1 MKEFF
6 GIGGYTREPE
16 GYLSW
21 QHLTFVTTLMV
32 VMIALAIVL
41 GLKNKGRDAK
51 KKNAAQ
57 VEILNKQIAA
67 QKDRISQ
74 LSAMY
79 DESVRKT
86 GENST
91 ASLKWKEALVEA
103 ETELAKMENQLSS
116 MTGLDKFTKDLEES
130 GKKLQDIGDNIS
142 KVGQDLT
149 TKVTGPIMAAG
160 AASVAALKD
169 VDNGYD
175 TIIKKTGATGEAL
188 ESLKGSME
196 DVATSVP
203 VSFEKA
209 GDAIGEV
216 NTRFGLTGEE
226 LEVLSKQFLKFA
238 ELNGTDVTTSIDNVQ
253 AAMAAFG
260 VETDS
265 ASDILDIL
273 NKAGQDTGVSVDKL
287 AQDLTTNSTALKE
300 MGFGMNTAIGFMA
313 NLNKNGIDSSAVMSG
328 LKKALQ
334 NATKDGKTMSEAL
347 DELTQ
352 SMANAETDTEAMAL
366 ATELFGAKAGP
377 QLAAAIKEGRLS
389 FDDFTNTVKDWG
401 DSVTTTFEA
410 TQDPWDEWNMTLN
423 ELKLAGAELGTVLMD
438 VLEPIIK
445 EVTDGVK
452 DLRTWMNSLDE
463 DEKKQIIQIA
473 GIVAAVGPVITVIGT
488 VISTVGT
495 LMTVGSTLVAG
506 IGTVI
511 GILGGPLTAA
521 IAVAIA
527 AGVLLYKNW
536 DEVKEFAG
544 NMANGVKT
552 KFDEMK
558 TNITN
563 TFTNIKNA
571 ITEKINA
578 AKSAVQTAIDR
589 IKSIMNFQWS
599 LPHLKLPHISISGSF
614 SLMPPSVPSFSISWY
629 KKAYENAIM
638 FNRPTVIPTASGL
651 KGFGDGQGGEIVI
664 GRNTLLDTLTTA
676 VQRAG
681 ATNNIEI
688 NMTINADP
696 NMDLEGLADEVS
708 ERIMDKIQSVQ
719 EVFA

>member
-1 MKEFF
+1 MAVNIGPKI
-6 GIGGYTREPE
+6 GIDGEADYRKAINNIIQQQKTLGAEME
-16 GYLSW
+16 K
-21 QHLTFVTTLMV
+21 TT
-32 VMIALAIVL
+32 ALFSKDA
-41 GLKNKGRDAK
+41 DAK

-226 LEVLSKQFLKFA
+226 LEDLSKQFLKFA

-265 ASDILDIL
+265 AADILDIL

>member
-1 MKEFF
+1 MAVNIGPKI
-6 GIGGYTREPE
+6 GIDGEADYRKAINNII
-16 GYLSW
+16 
-21 QHLTFVTTLMV
+21 QQQKTLGAEMERTSAV
-32 VMIALAIVL
+32 FAKDA
-41 GLKNKGRDAK
+41 DAK

-57 VEILNKQIAA
+57 IEILNKQIAT

-91 ASLKWKEALVEA
+91 ASLKWKEALVAA

-130 GKKLQDIGDNIS
+130 GKKLQDIGDGIS

-169 VDNGYD
+169 VDEGYD

-188 ESLKGSME
+188 ESLQRSME
-196 DVATSVP
+196 SVATSVP

-226 LEVLSKQFLKFA
+226 LEDLSRQFLKFA
-238 ELNGTDVTTSIDNVQ
+238 ELNSVDVTASIDSVQ

-265 ASDILDIL
+265 AADILDIL

-300 MGFGMNTAIGFMA
+300 LGFGMNTAIGFMA
-313 NLNKNGIDSSAVMSG
+313 NLNKNGIDSSAVMAG

-334 NATKDGKTMSEAL
+334 NATKDGKTMGEAI

-352 SMANAETDTEAMAL
+352 SMANAQTDTEAMAL

-377 QLAAAIKEGRLS
+377 QLAAAIQEGRLS

-423 ELKLAGAELGTVLMD
+423 ELKLAGADLGTVLMD
-438 VLEPIIK
+438 VLAPVISQ
-445 EVTDGVK
+445 VTEGVK
-452 DLRTWMNSLDE
+452 GLRDWMNGLDE

-511 GILGGPLTAA
+511 GILGGPLTVA
-521 IAVAIA
+521 IAAAVA
-527 AGVLLYKNW
+527 AGVLLYQNW
-536 DEVKEFAG
+536 DKVREWAG
-544 NMANGVKT
+544 TVSESVKT
-552 KFDEMK
+552 KFTEMK
-558 TNITN
+558 TNIET
-563 TFTNIKNA
+563 TFTNIKNSV
-571 ITEKINA
+571 TEKINA
-578 AKSAVQTAIDR
+578 AKSAVQTAVDR
-589 IKSIMNFQWS
+589 IKSIMNFSWS

-614 SLMPPSVPSFSISWY
+614 SLMPPSVPSFSIAWY
-629 KKAYENAIM
+629 KKAYQNAVM
-638 FNRPTVIPTASGL
+638 FNTPTVIPTASGL
-651 KGFGDGQGGEIVI
+651 KGFGDGSGGEIVI
-664 GRNTLLDTLTTA
+664 GRETLLDTLTAA

-681 ATNNIEI
+681 ASNNVTI
-688 NMTINADP
+688 NMSIAADP
-696 NMDLEGLADEVS
+696 SMDLEDLADAVS
-708 ERIMDKIQSVQ
+708 EKIMDQIQSVQ

>member
-1 MKEFF
+1 MEK
-6 GIGGYTREPE
+6 
-16 GYLSW
+16 
-21 QHLTFVTTLMV
+21 TT
-32 VMIALAIVL
+32 ALFSKDA
-41 GLKNKGRDAK
+41 DAK

-196 DVATSVP
+196 SVATSVP

-216 NTRFGLTGEE
+216 NTRFGLTGDELEE
-226 LEVLSKQFLKFA
+226 LSSQFLKFA
-238 ELNGTDVTTSIDNVQ
+238 ELNGTDVTSSIDNVQ

-265 ASDILDIL
+265 AADILDIL

-313 NLNKNGIDSSAVMSG
+313 NLNKNGIDSSAVMAG

-334 NATKDGKTMSEAL
+334 NATKDGKTMGEAL

-352 SMANAETDTEAMAL
+352 SMANAQTDTEAMAL

-377 QLAAAIKEGRLS
+377 QLAAAIQEGRLS

-438 VLEPIIK
+438 VLEPVIK

-544 NMANGVKT
+544 NVAQAVKT

-558 TNITN
+558 TNITT
-563 TFTNIKNA
+563 TFTNIKNT

-578 AKSAVQTAIDR
+578 AKSAVQSAIDR
-589 IKSIMNFQWS
+589 IKSIMNFSWS

-614 SLMPPSVPSFSISWY
+614 SLMPPSVPSFSIAWY
-629 KKAYENAIM
+629 KKAYQNAIM
-638 FNRPTVIPTASGL
+638 FNQPTVIPTASGL

-681 ATNNIEI
+681 GTNNVTI
-688 NMTINADP
+688 NMTITADP
-696 NMDLEGLADEVS
+696 SMDLEGLAEEVS
-708 ERIMDKIQSVQ
+708 DKIMDKIQSVQ

>member
-1 MKEFF
+1 MAVNIGPKI
-6 GIGGYTREPE
+6 GIDGEADYRKAINNII
-16 GYLSW
+16 
-21 QHLTFVTTLMV
+21 QQQKTLGAEMERTSAV
-32 VMIALAIVL
+32 FAKDA
-41 GLKNKGRDAK
+41 DAK

-57 VEILNKQIAA
+57 IEILNKQIAT

-91 ASLKWKEALVEA
+91 ASLKWKEALVSA
-103 ETELAKMENQLSS
+103 ETELAKLENQLSS

-130 GKKLQDIGDNIS
+130 GKKLQDIGDGIS

-169 VDNGYD
+169 VDEGYD

-188 ESLKGSME
+188 ESLQRSME
-196 DVATSVP
+196 SVATSVP

-226 LEVLSKQFLKFA
+226 LEDLSRQFLKFA
-238 ELNGTDVTTSIDNVQ
+238 ELNGVDVTASIDSVQ

-265 ASDILDIL
+265 AADILDIL

-300 MGFGMNTAIGFMA
+300 LGFGMNTAIGFMA
-313 NLNKNGIDSSAVMSG
+313 NLNKNGIDSSAVMAG

-334 NATKDGKTMSEAL
+334 NATKDGKTMSEAI

-352 SMANAETDTEAMAL
+352 SMANAQTDTEAMAL

-377 QLAAAIKEGRLS
+377 QLAAAIQEGRLS

-423 ELKLAGAELGTVLMD
+423 ELKLAGAELGTVMMD
-438 VLEPIIK
+438 VLAPVISQ
-445 EVTDGVK
+445 VTEGVK
-452 DLRTWMNSLDE
+452 GLRDWMNGLDE

-473 GIVAAVGPVITVIGT
+473 GIVAAVGPVVTVIGT

-511 GILGGPLTAA
+511 GILGGPLTVA
-521 IAVAIA
+521 IAAAVA
-527 AGVLLYKNW
+527 AGVLLYQNW
-536 DEVKEFAG
+536 DKVREWAG
-544 NMANGVKT
+544 TVSESVKT
-552 KFDEMK
+552 KFTEMK
-558 TNITN
+558 TNIET
-563 TFTNIKNA
+563 TFTNIKNSV
-571 ITEKINA
+571 TEKINA
-578 AKSAVQTAIDR
+578 AKSAVQTAVDR
-589 IKSIMNFQWS
+589 IKSIMNFSWS

-614 SLMPPSVPSFSISWY
+614 SLMPPSVPSFSIAWY
-629 KKAYENAIM
+629 KKAYQNAVM
-638 FNRPTVIPTASGL
+638 FNTPTVIPTASGL
-651 KGFGDGQGGEIVI
+651 KGFGDGSGGEIVI
-664 GRNTLLDTLTTA
+664 GRETLLDTLTAA

-681 ATNNIEI
+681 ASNNVTI
-688 NMTINADP
+688 NMSIAADP
-696 NMDLEGLADEVS
+696 SMDLEDLADAVS
-708 ERIMDKIQSVQ
+708 EKIMDQIQSVQ

>member
-1 MKEFF
+1 MEK
-6 GIGGYTREPE
+6 
-16 GYLSW
+16 
-21 QHLTFVTTLMV
+21 TT
-32 VMIALAIVL
+32 ALFSKDA
-41 GLKNKGRDAK
+41 DAK

-196 DVATSVP
+196 SVATSVP

-216 NTRFGLTGEE
+216 NTRFGLTGDELEE
-226 LEVLSKQFLKFA
+226 LSSQFLKFA
-238 ELNGTDVTTSIDNVQ
+238 ELNGTDVTSSIDNVQ

-265 ASDILDIL
+265 AADILDIL

-313 NLNKNGIDSSAVMSG
+313 NLNKNGIDSSAVMAG

-334 NATKDGKTMSEAL
+334 NATKDGKTMGEAL

-352 SMANAETDTEAMAL
+352 SMANAQTDTEAMAL

-377 QLAAAIKEGRLS
+377 QLAAAIQEGRLS

-438 VLEPIIK
+438 VLEPVIK

-544 NMANGVKT
+544 NVAQAVKT

-563 TFTNIKNA
+563 TFTNIKNS

-578 AKSAVQTAIDR
+578 ARSAVQSAIDR
-589 IKSIMNFQWS
+589 IKSIMNFSWS

-614 SLMPPSVPSFSISWY
+614 SLMPPSVPSFSIAWY
-629 KKAYENAIM
+629 KKAYQNAIM
-638 FNRPTVIPTASGL
+638 FNQPTVIPTASGL

-681 ATNNIEI
+681 GTNNVTI
-688 NMTINADP
+688 NMTITADP
-696 NMDLEGLADEVS
+696 SMDLEGLAEEVS
-708 ERIMDKIQSVQ
+708 DKIMDKIQSVQ